1 MRRTI
6 GLSALALIAGIALV
20 ADGSWLANAQQQTIK
35 RTYLLIVDLPD
46 IKGNQIN
53 LWVADI
59 APGAETGRH
68 THPTPRFVYVLEGT
82 VTLEMDDKSS
92 QTFKAGQAFVEMPN
106 MVHNFK
112 NASTTEPAKGLGFQ
126 YAAEGQALQVNAP

>member
-1 MRRTI
+1 MRRMV
-6 GLSALALIAGIALV
+6 GLPVWALLAAIALAVVG
-20 ADGSWLANAQQQTIK
+20 GWLANAQQPPIK
-35 RTYLLIVDLPD
+35 RTDLLKLDLPE
-46 IKGNQIN
+46 IKGSQMN

-82 VTLEMDDKSS
+82 VTLEMDGKPS

-112 NASTTEPAKGLGFQ
+112 NTSTTEPAKGLGFQ

>member
-1 MRRTI
+1 MQRATR
-6 GLSALALIAGIALV
+6 LPFFALTAAIAFAGT
-20 ADGSWLANAQQQTIK
+20 GGWLANAQQQTIK
-35 RTYLLIVDLPD
+35 RTDLLKVDLPE
-46 IKGNQIN
+46 IKASQMN

-59 APGAETGRH
+59 APGGETGRH
-68 THPTPRFVYVLEGT
+68 THPTPRFVYVLEGA
-82 VTLEMDDKSS
+82 VTLEMDGKPS
-92 QTFKAGQAFVEMPN
+92 QTFKAGQAFVELPN